1 MVHIIMYVIV
11 FIILIFCVAA
21 ELNVFVTGFIGLV
34 FMTVYYTVYYS
45 IKSIIEGKP
54 ILKVRR
60 PQESENGGKEEQ
72 QPIPDE
78 KRTEMNDED
87 KEKQQQQEPKY
98 VLSDS
103 GTEAVIFDGVKEI
116 ADRTF
121 ADCTDL
127 ETVVIPEGVECIG
140 WKAFFGCKSLK
151 EINLPK
157 SLREIKAEA
166 FCGCENIERI
176 IVPDNVY
183 MISDNAFERCRG
195 LKEICLPEK
204 LLYLGK
210 EAFGECNKLT
220 RIHLPDSL
228 LSIGN
233 RAFANCSDLEEVYLP
248 EHMMCTGG
256 EIFKSCDKL
265 DREKTEA
272 WEKRVNVRDELPG
285 PAGATVSGLYG
296 YRFYF
301 GKETELAHDQKNTFW
316 LDGKELTFDIF
327 RCQPEL
333 EFGENIW
340 KFRDTLGNSVLAVYY
355 SVPTFD
361 SDDREWDS
369 YGIYYII
376 QHNDRLFA
384 IRKRGGYR
392 LAKVSY
398 FDHVSCADTT
408 TVQFMETIG
417 MIGRQFLGT
426 MMR

>member
-1 MVHIIMYVIV
+1 MVHIIMYVIA
-11 FIILIFCVAA
+11 FIVLLFCVAA
-21 ELNVFVTGFIGLV
+21 ELNIFVTGIIGTVFI
-34 FMTVYYTVYYS
+34 TVYYIAYYS
-45 IKSIIEGKP
+45 IKSIMEGKP

-60 PQESENGGKEEQ
+60 PQEPESGGKEEQ

-87 KEKQQQQEPKY
+87 KDKEQQQDRKY
-98 VLSDS
+98 TLSDS

-116 ADRTF
+116 DDRTF

-127 ETVVIPEGVECIG
+127 ETVVIPESVECIG
-140 WKAFFGCKSLK
+140 RKAFSGCKSLR

-176 IVPDNVY
+176 IVPDSVY

-195 LKEICLPEK
+195 LKEISLPEK
-204 LLYLGK
+204 LLYLGE
-210 EAFGECNKLT
+210 EAFRECNKLT

-233 RAFANCSDLEEVYLP
+233 RAFAYCSCLEEVYLP
-248 EHMMCTGG
+248 EHMMCAGG
-256 EIFKSCDKL
+256 EIFKGCNQL

-285 PAGATVSGLYG
+285 PAGEMVSVLYG

-301 GKETELAHDQKNTFW
+301 GKETELAHNQQNTFW
-316 LDGKELTFDIF
+316 FEGKKLTFDIF
-327 RCQPEL
+327 RCKPEL

-340 KFRDTLGNSVLAVYY
+340 KFRDTEGNAVLAVYY

-376 QHNDRLFA
+376 QYNGRLCA

-398 FDHVSCADTT
+398 FDNVYCADTR

-417 MIGRQFLGT
+417 MTGRQFVI
-426 MMR
+426 